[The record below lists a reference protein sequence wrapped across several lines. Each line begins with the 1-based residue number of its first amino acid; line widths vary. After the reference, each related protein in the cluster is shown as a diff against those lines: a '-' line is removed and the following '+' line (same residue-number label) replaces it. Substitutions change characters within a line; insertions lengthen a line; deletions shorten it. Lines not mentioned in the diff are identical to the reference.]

1 MRLPPVP
8 ENVERAAAWSWRLLV
23 LATLA
28 AVVLVLLWYV
38 RVIVLPTIVALTV
51 APALAPVTRA
61 LRRRGLGRSAA
72 GLSLALGVA
81 IVAGLIAIVTVSVV
95 AQYDE
100 LASGVQDSVSEIVG
114 WLEGEPLNLSF
125 EQTSGVDE
133 ALGDSWRSVSGYL
146 TTGVTTGVGLITSFV
161 LVVALLYFL
170 LRDGALLW
178 AWILRRFSPE
188 LRPIADRAGERAWRT
203 LGGFIRGTAL
213 IAAIDAT
220 LIGIGLWLLGVP
232 VAFALSVL
240 IFLGA
245 FIPFVGATISGL
257 VAVLVALAD
266 GGWQTAV
273 IALGIVLGVQFL
285 EGNFLQPIIQSR
297 TVELHP
303 AVILLAV
310 AAGGSLWGI
319 VGAYLAVPITAVAF
333 AVVASVQEEH
343 AALASDVPG
352 GADT

>member
-188 LRPIADRAGERAWRT
+188 LRPIADRAGERAART

-266 GGWQTAV
+266 G
-273 IALGIVLGVQFL
+273 
-285 EGNFLQPIIQSR
+285 
-297 TVELHP
+297 
-303 AVILLAV
+303 
-310 AAGGSLWGI
+310 AGRR
-319 VGAYLAVPITAVAF
+319 
-333 AVVASVQEEH
+333 Q
-343 AALASDVPG
+343 
-352 GADT
+352 